1 MVISTLWQR
10 WRFAFVLLVVSLFF
24 LYFPIE
30 LASYA
35 TSRWFKR
42 CAMVGERSRGPT
54 KGISPHNKDL
64 NSSDVCST
72 RTFRNYFRRRN
83 YFPGGGRWVDFNST
97 ISLAKFEPDL
107 CIFRHDYPPYDYI
120 DNCLMQRNI
129 NRIVTIGDS
138 NGARYYDAILAMLK
152 DGGFDCRMYSEERVD
167 EVILR
172 PDVGYYARVEPRAA
186 AFLRPSFRHCF
197 SCASRSHGCIS
208 PRKRNGS
215 LGTEHL
221 AMTSVLD
228 SSLKL
233 EIPHNHIVVN
243 LRYRADTYQEYL
255 LKYHLRRHVPDLLI
269 VFPPFN
275 HDRLSESVASLEIRL
290 RYFVE
295 LIRLHLPQTTRLVW
309 VPVFREF
316 KNRKSIVG
324 RNWKVHDML
333 PNSKME
339 EFNRALFRAI
349 RPDLV
354 RRNSSV
360 YAFFDL
366 MRLSENRDD
375 WSFDGIHMHEEWYKK
390 MASYLVQM
398 LCSEEEG
405 SAFDSYNR
413 SVN

>member
-138 NGARYYDAILAMLK
+138 
-152 DGGFDCRMYSEERVD
+152 
-167 EVILR
+167 
-172 PDVGYYARVEPRAA
+172 
-186 AFLRPSFRHCF
+186 
-197 SCASRSHGCIS
+197 
-208 PRKRNGS
+208 
-215 LGTEHL
+215 T
-221 AMTSVLD
+221 
-228 SSLKL
+228 
-233 EIPHNHIVVN
+233 
-243 LRYRADTYQEYL
+243 
-255 LKYHLRRHVPDLLI
+255 
-269 VFPPFN
+269 PFWPC
-275 HDRLSESVASLEIRL
+275 L
-290 RYFVE
+290 
-295 LIRLHLPQTTRLVW
+295 
-309 VPVFREF
+309 
-316 KNRKSIVG
+316 
-324 RNWKVHDML
+324 
-333 PNSKME
+333 
-339 EFNRALFRAI
+339 
-349 RPDLV
+349 
-354 RRNSSV
+354 
-360 YAFFDL
+360 
-366 MRLSENRDD
+366 
-375 WSFDGIHMHEEWYKK
+375 K
-390 MASYLVQM
+390 MAASIAACIRRSEWMRSY
-398 LCSEEEG
+398 
-405 SAFDSYNR
+405 
-413 SVN
+413 